1 MAIQFLKELEPGS
14 QEWKEQRRKYITG
27 TDIAPLMLK
36 KELKPSWMATRAE
49 IYLDKIGELPD
60 KPQNSAMRRGTA
72 MEDPTA
78 NRYAK
83 RMGFA
88 VFACPMIVDGIFAA
102 NIDRLVAMPDAPAA
116 SEDGKDIKAKRILEC
131 KTASKAWGEHSPLY
145 YYAQPQ
151 WYMGFIPSCESA
163 DIACWFGDHVINVKE
178 NEPDEDFAIYHHER
192 NQEFIDQAR
201 EVATEFMN
209 KYVIPRVFPEPE
221 SEEECRIKWA
231 VSSNLDAITATKEI
245 EFALDRIHRIDSI
258 TDKLAN
264 ARENEVQKVMSAMG
278 EHAYLK
284 SVGGDML
291 VSWKSGKCRATTDWK
306 GLANKYLTDVTD
318 EQIAEFTKTAEK
330 PSRPFKIM

>member
-1 MAIQFLKELEPGS
+1 MAIQFLPELTPGS

-60 KPQNSAMRRGTA
+60 KPQNAAMRRGTA

-88 VFACPMIVDGIFAA
+88 VYSCPMIVDGIFAA

-116 SEDGKDIKAKRILEC
+116 SADGKTITAKRILEC
-131 KTASKAWGEHSPLY
+131 KTASKAWGQKSPIY
-145 YYAQPQ
+145 YYGQPQ
-151 WYMGFIPSCESA
+151 WYMGFLPDCESA
-163 DIACWFGDHVINVKE
+163 DIACWFGDHVKNFKDD
-178 NEPDEDFAIYHHER
+178 EPDDDFAIYHHER

-201 EVATEFMN
+201 EIATEFME
-209 KYVIPRVFPEPE
+209 KYVKARVFPEPE

-245 EFALDRIHRIDSI
+245 EFALDRIHRIDGI
-258 TDKLAN
+258 KEKLDT
-264 ARENEVQKVMSAMG
+264 ARQDEVKKIMELMKD
-278 EHAYLK
+278 HAYLK
-284 SVGGDML
+284 SVSGDML
-291 VSWKSGKCRATTDWK
+291 VSWKSSKGRTSIDYK
-306 GLANKYLTDVTD
+306 GLLAKYYPDVTE
-318 EQIAEFTKTAEK
+318 EQIKEFTTVGKG
-330 PSRPFKIM
+330 SRSFKIL